1 MKKIIGID
9 LGGTNLRVA
18 KITENGEVL
27 QEIKSPSYGMEGPEK
42 VTSNII
48 ELVKQ
53 IDDYQSCIGIGIGV
67 PGPVDTVNRVM
78 KLSSNLKGFVD
89 YPLAQKLEEAT
100 GLPTFMDNDANVAGL
115 AEARVGAGK
124 GYPIVYYVT
133 ISTGIGGALVVDG
146 KVISGRR
153 GYAGEIGNLII
164 DPYREPF
171 NNLNAGASESEASG
185 RALTRKGQAVFGE
198 DKINHAG
205 DVFALYD
212 QKDPEAVKLVG
223 QMTTDLAV
231 LFSHISLITDPHMFV
246 IGGGMTKSKEYW
258 WDTMI
263 EKFQQR
269 VHGGMRD
276 VIFTEAQLSEP
287 GIVGAAMLPI
297 SHGL

>member
-9 LGGTNLRVA
+9 LGGTNVRVA

-115 AEARVGAGK
+115 VEARVGAGK

-212 QKDPEAVKLVG
+212 QKDPEAIKLVD

>member
-9 LGGTNLRVA
+9 LGGTNVRVA

-212 QKDPEAVKLVG
+212 QKDPEAIKLVD

-263 EKFQQR
+263 EKFQKR

>member
-1 MKKIIGID
+1 MKTVIGID
-9 LGGTNLRVA
+9 LGGTNVRVA
-18 KITENGEVL
+18 KITEQGEVL

-42 VTSNII
+42 VTTNII
-48 ELVKQ
+48 DLVKQ
-53 IDDYQSCIGIGIGV
+53 IEGYKECAGIGIGV
-67 PGPVDTVNRVM
+67 PGPVDTINRVM

-89 YPLAQKLEEAT
+89 YPLAAKLEEAT

-124 GYPIVYYVT
+124 GLPIVYYVT
-133 ISTGIGGALVVDG
+133 ISTGIGGALCVDG
-146 KVISGRR
+146 KVVSGRK
-153 GYAGEIGNLII
+153 GYAGEVGNLII

-185 RALTRKGQAVFGE
+185 RALTRKGQAIFGE

-205 DVFALYD
+205 DVFELAVSGNE
-212 QKDPEAVKLVG
+212 EAVKLVD

-231 LFSHISLITDPHMFV
+231 LFSHIALITDPHMFV

-258 WDTMI
+258 WDAMI

-276 VIFTEAQLSEP
+276 VTFTVAQLDEP
-287 GIVGAAMLPI
+287 GIVGAAMLPL

>member
-1 MKKIIGID
+1 MKTVIGID
-9 LGGTNLRVA
+9 LGGTNVRVA
-18 KITENGEVL
+18 KITEDGEVL

-42 VTSNII
+42 VTHNII
-48 ELVKQ
+48 SLVKR
-53 IDDYQSCIGIGIGV
+53 IDDYQSCVGIGIGV

-89 YPLAQKLEEAT
+89 YPLAAKLEEAT
-100 GLPTFMDNDANVAGL
+100 GLPTYMDNDANVAGL

-124 GYPIVYYVT
+124 LYPIVYYVT
-133 ISTGIGGALVVDG
+133 ISTGIGGALCVDG
-146 KVISGRR
+146 KVISGRK
-153 GYAGEIGNLII
+153 GYAGEVGNLII

-198 DKINHAG
+198 DKIEHAG
-205 DVFALYD
+205 DVFALYEK
-212 QKDPEAVKLVG
+212 KDPEAVKLVD

-231 LFSHISLITDPHMFV
+231 LFSHIALITDPHMFV

-258 WDTMI
+258 WDAMI
-263 EKFQQR
+263 EKFQAR

-276 VIFTEAQLSEP
+276 VIFAEAELAEP
-287 GIVGAAMLPI
+287 GIVGAAMLPL

>member
-1 MKKIIGID
+1 MKTIIGID
-9 LGGTNLRVA
+9 LGGTNVRVA
-18 KITENGEVL
+18 KITEGGEVL

-42 VTSNII
+42 VTANII
-48 ELVKQ
+48 DLVKQ
-53 IDDYQSCIGIGIGV
+53 IDDYQSCVGIGIGV

-124 GYPIVYYVT
+124 GLPIVYYVT
-133 ISTGIGGALVVDG
+133 ISTGIGGALIVDG

-198 DKINHAG
+198 DKIRHAG
-205 DVFALYD
+205 DVFELYD
-212 QKDPEAVKLVG
+212 KKDPEAMKLVD

-246 IGGGMTKSKEYW
+246 IGGGMMKSKEYW

-276 VIFTEAQLSEP
+276 VVFAEAQLDEP

-297 SHGL
+297 SHGC

>member
-9 LGGTNLRVA
+9 LGGTNVRVA

-212 QKDPEAVKLVG
+212 QKDPEAIKLVD

>member
-1 MKKIIGID
+1 MKTIIGID

-18 KITENGEVL
+18 KITEGGEVL

-42 VTSNII
+42 VTANII
-48 ELVKQ
+48 DLVKQ
-53 IDDYQSCIGIGIGV
+53 IDDYQSCVGIGIGV

-124 GYPIVYYVT
+124 GLPIVYYVT
-133 ISTGIGGALVVDG
+133 ISTGIGGALIVDG

-198 DKINHAG
+198 DKIRHAG
-205 DVFALYD
+205 DVFELYD
-212 QKDPEAVKLVG
+212 KKDTEAVKLVD

-246 IGGGMTKSKEYW
+246 IGGGMMKSKEYW

-276 VIFTEAQLSEP
+276 VVFAEAQLDES

-297 SHGL
+297 SHGC

>member
-1 MKKIIGID
+1 M
-9 LGGTNLRVA
+9 
-18 KITENGEVL
+18 
-27 QEIKSPSYGMEGPEK
+27 
-42 VTSNII
+42 
-48 ELVKQ
+48 
-53 IDDYQSCIGIGIGV
+53 
-67 PGPVDTVNRVM
+67 
-78 KLSSNLKGFVD
+78 
-89 YPLAQKLEEAT
+89 
-100 GLPTFMDNDANVAGL
+100 
-115 AEARVGAGK
+115 
-124 GYPIVYYVT
+124 
-133 ISTGIGGALVVDG
+133 VVDG

-212 QKDPEAVKLVG
+212 QKDPEAIKLVD

-231 LFSHISLITDPHMFV
+231 LFSHISLITDPQMCV